1 MSRFTCSV
9 GFFFYLFNNI
19 SSDIYYLAFPD
30 EPLRRKLLVYA
41 VYVAEMAQAIMLARM
56 AYIQFAA
63 GFGNF
68 EILDAIPAV
77 LWFGVPI
84 LSSIGIYHP

>member
-1 MSRFTCSV
+1 LLVRSA
-9 GFFFYLFNNI
+9 FNNI
-19 SSDIYYLAFPD
+19 SLDIYYLAFPKD
-30 EPLRRKLLVYA
+30 LRQSKILVYA
-41 VYVAEMAQAIMLARM
+41 VYAAEMVQAIILARM

-68 EILDAIPAV
+68 ETLDKIPGI

-84 LSSIGIYHP
+84 LSAIGN